1 MHTIDRKRAGYVLPV
16 VTVSVISIVSLLFAF
31 AINCYVA
38 KAGSEHIINT
48 IEGLPRC
55 VAVLLL
61 GAGVRDDGSMS
72 AILSDRAITTLEIY
86 KSRKALKIL
95 ISGDHGRK
103 GYDEVNVVK
112 AFFLKNGVSEEDIF
126 TDHAGFSTYDS
137 IYRAGEIFRVKSLI
151 IVTQRFHLPRALYIA
166 GKSGLKAYGH
176 PADKR
181 DYMMIDYFET
191 REIAARLKAFLD
203 VHLNA
208 RSKFLGDIIP
218 ITGDGRKSWD

>member
-1 MHTIDRKRAGYVLPV
+1 MCTIDRKRTGYVLPV
-16 VTVSVISIVSLLFAF
+16 LTASAICIAFLLSAFVI
-31 AINCYVA
+31 NRYVA
-38 KAGSEHIINT
+38 RVGSEYIINT

-55 VAVLLL
+55 EAVLLL
-61 GAGVRDDGSMS
+61 GAGVRDDGNMS
-72 AILSDRAITTLEIY
+72 AILSDRAKTTLEVY
-86 KSRKALKIL
+86 RSKKARKIL

-112 AFFLKNGVSEEDIF
+112 TYLLKKGVPGEDIF

-166 GKSGLKAYGH
+166 DKSGLKAYGH

-203 VHLNA
+203 VHFNA